1 MKKVILKIG
10 GMSCSACS
18 NGLEKYLNKQEGIIG
33 ASVNLIMNNATIE
46 YDETLLTLNDL
57 EKFVSRSGFES
68 LGIDDFKRGKK
79 EEKKKKVELIIISI
93 IFAISFIYHILE
105 MLNIAPLDQIISG
118 ALIGA
123 LSIVTIVFGFDI
135 IKSGIISIKV
145 GSPSMDTLVLIS
157 VVSSFLYSIYG
168 YILTILGDNK
178 TLYFAS
184 CIMVIFFVK
193 MGRYI
198 ETKAKNRTT
207 SAISDLM
214 LLTPSYANLLVDGKI
229 KKVTIDEVQKGDIL
243 VTRGGES
250 IAVDGEVISGN
261 ALINESLI
269 TGESMPK
276 TKLQGDKVI
285 AGAVSLE
292 GYIEY
297 KAERIGK
304 ESTVSE
310 IVRTVVEATNSKTKI
325 QRIADIF
332 SKYFVYFVILV
343 ALVGFTIWLII
354 SRNFQTSINVF
365 VTVLVVACPCALGL
379 ATPIALV
386 VSSGTSAKLGI
397 LVKDNSVFEILPKT
411 KTVIFDKTG
420 TLTTGELELVGEVYF
435 DYDSSDAFSY
445 IASLEEK
452 SLHPIAKAVIRASK
466 EKGIDAAS
474 ASEVKNYSGKGVSG
488 IVDNRKILVGN
499 LDFLRENNV
508 DFKGKE
514 PDIEAVL
521 SSGKIALFSSIDG
534 ILASI
539 ITFSDKVR
547 KTSSNLISD
556 LNNKGI
562 DTILLSGDNKASCE
576 ATCKDLNLKDI
587 ISEASPKEK
596 ADYVTK
602 KKQDGTLVMVGDGI
616 NDAISLAESDVG
628 ISLSGASDI
637 AVNSS
642 SIIVMNDN
650 IYSIMTL
657 LNISK
662 KTIKIIKENIIWAF
676 LYNTIMIFLA
686 LGVLSGVGITLNP
699 MIASFFMVLSSITV
713 ILNALRIKSVK

>member
-1 MKKVILKIG
+1 M
-10 GMSCSACS
+10 
-18 NGLEKYLNKQEGIIG
+18 
-33 ASVNLIMNNATIE
+33 
-46 YDETLLTLNDL
+46 
-57 EKFVSRSGFES
+57 
-68 LGIDDFKRGKK
+68 
-79 EEKKKKVELIIISI
+79 
-93 IFAISFIYHILE
+93 
-105 MLNIAPLDQIISG
+105 
-118 ALIGA
+118 
-123 LSIVTIVFGFDI
+123 
-135 IKSGIISIKV
+135 
-145 GSPSMDTLVLIS
+145 
-157 VVSSFLYSIYG
+157 
-168 YILTILGDNK
+168 
-178 TLYFAS
+178 
-184 CIMVIFFVK
+184 
-193 MGRYI
+193 
-198 ETKAKNRTT
+198 
-207 SAISDLM
+207 
-214 LLTPSYANLLVDGKI
+214 
-229 KKVTIDEVQKGDIL
+229 
-243 VTRGGES
+243 
-250 IAVDGEVISGN
+250 
-261 ALINESLI
+261 
-269 TGESMPK
+269 
-276 TKLQGDKVI
+276 
-285 AGAVSLE
+285 
-292 GYIEY
+292 
-297 KAERIGK
+297 
-304 ESTVSE
+304 
-310 IVRTVVEATNSKTKI
+310 
-325 QRIADIF
+325 
-332 SKYFVYFVILV
+332 
-343 ALVGFTIWLII
+343 
-354 SRNFQTSINVF
+354 
-365 VTVLVVACPCALGL
+365 
-379 ATPIALV
+379 
-386 VSSGTSAKLGI
+386 
-397 LVKDNSVFEILPKT
+397 
-411 KTVIFDKTG
+411 IFDKTG
-420 TLTTGELELVGEVYF
+420 TLTTGELELIGEVYF

-466 EKGIDAAS
+466 EKGIDVAS